1 MNTAEVTSKLV
12 EILKK
17 ITKRDE
23 IELDMS
29 LMDDMEL
36 ESLDIFNVLAEAETE
51 FKIRIPERLLKDV
64 DTVEDLRDMIM
75 GLLG

>member
-1 MNTAEVTSKLV
+1 MNMNTAEVTSKLV

-51 FKIRIPERLLKDV
+51 SEPAHNTAV
-64 DTVEDLRDMIM
+64 PPVANA
-75 GLLG
+75 